1 MCACPIVPYCI
12 SIQSHFAFSLTT
24 IPIPCHRRVTQGELG
39 LRRSEFVEP
48 RHPRLAVWTTRGG
61 RSVFLFLLLF
71 PSMISMRKKQFML
84 PSRSDTRGYIQNED
98 ILVYITST
106 IGLTRHSTHQTCAAA
121 PFFLLCDGA
130 HRALLW
136 GIQMQKPT
144 ERWRLAALDHKLL
157 QKCQHNVGL
166 YWLLGHIL
174 AYIYIYICVYIY
186 CTEVYTGG
194 SSCLTATRFFVLA
207 SFCSLVYIPTKLALP
222 INYITLD
229 TTSITRF
236 HGRYIYS

>member
-1 MCACPIVPYCI
+1 MFACPIVPYCI

-121 PFFLLCDGA
+121 PFFCCVMGHTGRCSEESRCKSPLKGGGWQHWITNCSKSVNTTSVCTGC
-130 HRALLW
+130 
-136 GIQMQKPT
+136 
-144 ERWRLAALDHKLL
+144 LDTF
-157 QKCQHNVGL
+157 
-166 YWLLGHIL
+166 WHI
-174 AYIYIYICVYIY
+174 YIYIYICVYIY

-194 SSCLTATRFFVLA
+194 SSCLTATRFFCVGKFLFTRLH
-207 SFCSLVYIPTKLALP
+207 SHEVG
-222 INYITLD
+222 
-229 TTSITRF
+229 TSNQLHNIGHNF
-236 HGRYIYS
+236 NN